1 MEYSIGEVA
10 EKLGLTTH
18 TLRYYDKERLLPRVR
33 KNSAGL
39 RRFSDEDVNRLYI
52 LECLKATGLQLK
64 EIKHYF
70 DLCEKGDSSLSE
82 RLAIFQK
89 QKERLEKQ
97 IQDLN
102 QNIARIKFKIE
113 YYQEALQGGEKGIF
127 ERNKKLAKEKEE
139 LFKK

>member
-1 MEYSIGEVA
+1 MEYSIGQVA

-18 TLRYYDKERLLPRVR
+18 TLRYYDKEGLLPKIR